1 MNFTAQQLRLDS
13 PAAVFQSSTVSDFAK
28 RRRRALERIDRE
40 LSKRNFK
47 TALSLLKHLQLQ
59 PHGLRAF
66 GSAKQVKWLNKL
78 SINFKLFVI

>member
-47 TALSLLKHLQLQ
+47 TALSLLKHLQRQ

-66 GSAKQVKWLNKL
+66 GSAKQVK
-78 SINFKLFVI
+78 